1 MAKII
6 EKVNIKWY
14 NIYMQEIK
22 KSLLLKG
29 LKRYAI

>member
-6 EKVNIKWY
+6 EKVNIKCY

-29 LKRYAI
+29 LKR

>member
-29 LKRYAI
+29 LKR